1 MQVRT
6 MIRLLAL
13 KELMKN
19 VTVSE
24 ANMLACSSTSYCEML
39 SKLPYILP
47 RRRWEDLIQ
56 AQLLS
61 GMSSTEINS
70 RLDEPINRTKCS
82 RIRKYPLMPE
92 AEYILNPDQI
102 LTMTITQAQQFYYGV
117 LKPLQ
122 FKEYELDD
130 TYTKWFQVQQICRT
144 APLGLIYIHD
154 EEVKA
159 MLKIMQSLPE
169 PSKGFFL
176 QKCGST
182 ARHCRMANTTTSNVK
197 NFAVHDDSKNVK
209 YSQEYEETITRVY
222 DLIYRVRT
230 VGIINDNLMEAAYEY
245 SFTRP

>member
-1 MQVRT
+1 

-19 VTVSE
+19 VTVEE
-24 ANMLACSSTSYCEML
+24 ANMLTCSSTSYCSML
-39 SKLPYILP
+39 STLPYILP
-47 RRRWEDLIQ
+47 RRRWEELIQ

-70 RLDEPINRTKCS
+70 RLTEPMNRMKCS

-92 AEYILNPDQI
+92 AEYIKDPDTI
-102 LTMTITQAQQFYYGV
+102 LTTTIVQAKQFYYHI

-122 FKEYELDD
+122 FKEYELED
-130 TYTKWFQVQQICRT
+130 TYIKWFQVQQICRS

-154 EEVKA
+154 EQVKD
-159 MLKIMQSLPE
+159 MLKLMQSLPE
-169 PSKGFFL
+169 PSKGFFF
-176 QKCGST
+176 QHCGQT
-182 ARHCRMANTTTSNVK
+182 ARLCRIANTTTSNVK
-197 NFAVHDDSKNVK
+197 NFIPHDDSKLIK
-209 YSQEYEETITRVY
+209 YSQEYTETINRVY

-230 VGIINDNLMEAAYEY
+230 VGIINDNLMEAAYEH